1 LGCRFPALERFCP
14 VHQTVPYCKKIK
26 NMLDTERLYTVHIKT
41 GTGNSKFQGHIMTAK
56 THENELERLKDLQQ
70 KAAAGGGENAV
81 ARHRAAGRHT
91 ARERLALLFD
101 DDTFIE
107 LNDLAESQCTVF
119 GMDSRKVPGDGV
131 VVGHG
136 RVDGR
141 PVFAYAQDVT
151 VLGGSVGTIHGQKIC
166 RIMDEALK
174 VKAPVVGLF
183 DSGGGRLHEGFFASK
198 GVAGM
203 FFRNTAASGVIPQI
217 SCIMGPCAGVS
228 VYSPAL
234 TDFIVMIEKQSQ
246 MVITGPKVIQDV
258 TGEQVTLEELGG
270 AGVHSTITGQ
280 AHFVTQTEEE
290 SLALIRYLLSFLPA
304 NHQESP
310 PGFPCDDDVN
320 RQTPSLT
327 SIVPADF
334 KKAYDMHNVIEQIV
348 DNHVF
353 LEVLPA
359 FAPNIITGLARMN
372 GSTVGVVANQPKVM
386 AGCLDYQS
394 ADKAARF
401 IRFCDCFNIPL
412 VNLVDV
418 PGYFPGVKQEHAG
431 IIRHGAKMLYA
442 YAEATVP
449 KITLALRKEYG
460 GAVMAMCCVGM
471 GVDLMLAW
479 PVAQLVVLDTAA
491 AINIIYRKQIMDA
504 QDPDAFKAEK
514 IREYDYKYSNP
525 FHAASNMLVD
535 KVIDPADT
543 RRQIIAGLA
552 MLKNKQRP
560 APFRRHGNIP
570 L

>member
-1 LGCRFPALERFCP
+1 
-14 VHQTVPYCKKIK
+14 
-26 NMLDTERLYTVHIKT
+26 M
-41 GTGNSKFQGHIMTAK
+41 AK
-56 THENELERLKDLQQ
+56 THENELERLRSLQQ
-70 KAAAGGGENAV
+70 KAVAGGGEKSV
-81 ARHRAAGRHT
+81 ARHQASGKRT

-101 DDTFIE
+101 PDTFVE
-107 LNDLAESQCTVF
+107 LNDLAESQCMDF
-119 GMDSRKVPGDGV
+119 GMDQRKVPGDGV
-131 VVGHG
+131 VIGHG
-136 RVDGR
+136 MIDGR
-141 PVFAYAQDVT
+141 LVFAYAQDAT

-174 VKAPVVGLF
+174 VRSPVVGLF

-203 FFRNTAASGVIPQI
+203 FFRNTAASGVIPQV

-246 MVITGPKVIQDV
+246 MVITGPKVIHDV
-258 TGEQVTLEELGG
+258 TGEKVTLEELGG
-270 AGVHSTITGQ
+270 AAVHSKTTGQ
-280 AHFVTQTEEE
+280 AHFVTQTEAE
-290 SLALIRYLLSFLPA
+290 SLVLIRHLLSFLPA
-304 NHQESP
+304 NHEEP
-310 PGFPCDDDVN
+310 PPDFPCDDDVN
-320 RQTPSLT
+320 RKTPSLT
-327 SIVPADF
+327 TIVPADF
-334 KKAYDMHNVIEQIV
+334 KKAYDMHLVIEQIV
-348 DNHVF
+348 DHHAF

-359 FAPNIITGLARMN
+359 FAPNIIIGFARMN
-372 GSTVGVVANQPKVM
+372 GSTVGIVANQPSMM
-386 AGCLDYQS
+386 AGCLDYHS
-394 ADKAARF
+394 SDKAARF

-479 PVAQLVVLDTAA
+479 PVAQLVVLDTSA
-491 AINIIYRKQIMDA
+491 AINIIYRKEIMAAD
-504 QDPDAFKAEK
+504 DPYAFKQEK

-535 KVIDPADT
+535 QIIDPSDT
-543 RRQIIAGLA
+543 RTQIIKGLA